1 MAKVTL
7 DNDGLAKSA
16 GTLKVYNF
24 DAVTGEYTGTTDEYL
39 LPGVGIPAN
48 ACTSV
53 PPSVASGQVVIF
65 RNGSWLTEP
74 DHRGETVYS
83 VADGSELM
91 VTETGEYPS
100 GTTTLKPSS
109 GFDSWDG
116 KKWVTDTDAL
126 RAADVAEAAR
136 HKAELISQANSMTQ
150 AWQTQLSL
158 GIITETDRAS
168 LTVWMMYIQMVQ
180 TVDVSTAPDI
190 SWPQEP
196 A

>member
-1 MAKVTL
+1 MGKVTL
-7 DNDGLAKSA
+7 DKNGLAKSA
-16 GTLKVYNF
+16 GTLTIYNF
-24 DAVTGEYTGTTDEYL
+24 DAVSGEFTGSTDEFL
-39 LPGVGIPAN
+39 VPGVGLPAN
-48 ACTSV
+48 ACTSA
-53 PPSVASGQVVIF
+53 PLSLDAGQVAIF
-65 RNGSWLTEP
+65 RNGEWVTEP

-83 VADGSELM
+83 VADGSEVM

-109 GFDSWDG
+109 DFDVWNG
-116 KKWVTDTDAL
+116 KKWVTDTDA
-126 RAADVAEAAR
+126 RRGANVAEASR
-136 HKAELISQANSMTQ
+136 HKAELIRQANSTTQ

-168 LTVWMMYIQMVQ
+168 LTMWMKYIQMLQ
-180 TVDVSTAPDI
+180 AVDVSSAPDI

>member
-24 DAVTGEYTGTTDEYL
+24 DAVSGEYAGTTDEFL

-48 ACTSV
+48 ACTSA
-53 PPSVASGQVVIF
+53 PPSVDAGQVAIF

-83 VADGSELM
+83 VADGSEVM
-91 VTETGEYPS
+91 VTETGGYPS
-100 GTTTLKPSS
+100 DTTTLKPSS
-109 GFDSWDG
+109 DFDAWDG

-126 RAADVAEAAR
+126 RAANVAEAAR
-136 HKAELISQANSMTQ
+136 HKAELISQANSTTQ

-168 LTVWMMYIQMVQ
+168 LTVWMQYIQVVQ
-180 TVDVSTAPDI
+180 AVDVSTAPDI
-190 SWPQEP
+190 SWPQMP

>member
-24 DAVTGEYTGTTDEYL
+24 DAVSGEYTGTTDEYL

-53 PPSVASGQVVIF
+53 PPSVATGQVVIF
-65 RNGSWLTEP
+65 RNGSWVTEP
-74 DHRGETVYS
+74 DHRGETIYS
-83 VADGSELM
+83 VVDGSEVM

-100 GTTTLKPSS
+100 DTTTLKPSS
-109 GFDSWDG
+109 VFDVWNG
-116 KKWVTDTDAL
+116 KKWVTDADAL
-126 RAADVAEAAR
+126 RAANVAEAAR
-136 HKAELISQANSMTQ
+136 HKAELISQANSATQ

-158 GIITETDRAS
+158 GIITDADKVL
-168 LTVWMMYIQMVQ
+168 LTVWMQYIQMLQ
-180 TVDVSTAPDI
+180 AVDVSTAPDI
-190 SWPQEP
+190 SWPQMP

>member
-24 DAVTGEYTGTTDEYL
+24 DAVSGEYTGTTDEYL

-53 PPSVASGQVVIF
+53 PPSVATGQVVIF
-65 RNGSWLTEP
+65 RNGSWVTEP

-83 VADGSELM
+83 VADGSEVM

-100 GTTTLKPSS
+100 DTTTLKPSS
-109 GFDSWDG
+109 VFDVWDG
-116 KKWVTDTDAL
+116 KKWVTDADAL
-126 RAADVAEAAR
+126 RAANVAEAAR
-136 HKAELISQANSMTQ
+136 HKAELISQANSATQ

-158 GIITETDRAS
+158 GIITDADKAL
-168 LTVWMMYIQMVQ
+168 LTVWMQYIQMVQ
-180 TVDVSTAPDI
+180 AVDVSKAPDI
-190 SWPQEP
+190 SWPQMP

>member
-24 DAVTGEYTGTTDEYL
+24 DAVSGEYTGTTDEYL
-39 LPGVGIPAN
+39 LTGVGIPAN
-48 ACTSV
+48 TCTSV
-53 PPSVASGQVVIF
+53 PPSVATGQVVIF

-83 VADGSELM
+83 VADGSEVM
-91 VTETGEYPS
+91 VSETGEYPS

-109 GFDSWDG
+109 VFDVWDG

-126 RAADVAEAAR
+126 HAANVAEAAR
-136 HKAELISQANSMTQ
+136 HKAELISQANSTTQ

-158 GIITETDRAS
+158 GIITDADKAT
-168 LTVWMMYIQMVQ
+168 LTVWMKYIQMVQ
-180 TVDVSTAPDI
+180 AVDVSAAPDI
-190 SWPQEP
+190 SWPQMP

>member
-24 DAVTGEYTGTTDEYL
+24 DAVSGEYTGTTDEYL

-48 ACTSV
+48 ACTSA
-53 PPSVASGQVVIF
+53 PPSVAAGQVAIF
-65 RNGSWLTEP
+65 RNGGWVTEP
-74 DHRGETVYS
+74 DHRGEKVYS
-83 VADGSELM
+83 VADGSEVM

>member
-24 DAVTGEYTGTTDEYL
+24 DAVSGEYTGTTDEYL

-53 PPSVASGQVVIF
+53 PPSVATGQVVIF
-65 RNGSWLTEP
+65 RNGSWVTEP
-74 DHRGETVYS
+74 DHRGETIYS
-83 VADGSELM
+83 VVDGSEVM

-100 GTTTLKPSS
+100 DTTTLKPSS
-109 GFDSWDG
+109 VFDVWNG
-116 KKWVTDTDAL
+116 KKWVTDADAL
-126 RAADVAEAAR
+126 RAANVAEAAR
-136 HKAELISQANSMTQ
+136 HKAELISQANSATQ

-158 GIITETDRAS
+158 GIITDADKVL
-168 LTVWMMYIQMVQ
+168 LTVWMQYIQMVQ
-180 TVDVSTAPDI
+180 AVDVSTAPDI
-190 SWPQEP
+190 SWPQMP

>member
-24 DAVTGEYTGTTDEYL
+24 DAVSGEYTGTTDEYL

-53 PPSVASGQVVIF
+53 PPSVATGQVVIF
-65 RNGSWLTEP
+65 RNGSWVREP

-83 VADGSELM
+83 VADGSEVL
-91 VTETGEYPS
+91 VTETGEYRS

-109 GFDSWDG
+109 VFDVWDG
-116 KKWVTDTDAL
+116 KKWITDTDAL
-126 RAADVAEAAR
+126 RAANVAEAAR
-136 HKAELISQANSMTQ
+136 HKAELISQANSTTQ

-158 GIITETDRAS
+158 GIITEADKAS
-168 LTVWMMYIQMVQ
+168 LTVWMKYIQMVQ
-180 TVDVSTAPDI
+180 TVDVSAAPDI

>member
-24 DAVTGEYTGTTDEYL
+24 DAVSGEYTGTTDEYL

-53 PPSVASGQVVIF
+53 PPSVATGQVVIF
-65 RNGSWLTEP
+65 RNGSWVTEP

-83 VADGSELM
+83 VADGSEVM

-100 GTTTLKPSS
+100 DSTTLKPSS
-109 GFDSWDG
+109 VFDVWDG
-116 KKWVTDTDAL
+116 KKWVTDADAL
-126 RAADVAEAAR
+126 RAANVAEAAR
-136 HKAELISQANSMTQ
+136 HKAELISQANSATQ

-158 GIITETDRAS
+158 GIITDADKAL
-168 LTVWMMYIQMVQ
+168 LTVWMKYIQMVQ
-180 TVDVSTAPDI
+180 AVDVSTAPDI
-190 SWPQEP
+190 SWPQMP

>member
-1 MAKVTL
+1 MGKVTL
-7 DNDGLAKSA
+7 DKNGLAKSA
-16 GTLKVYNF
+16 GTLTIYNF
-24 DAVTGEYTGTTDEYL
+24 DAVSGEFTGSTDEFL
-39 LPGVGIPAN
+39 VPGVGLPAN
-48 ACTSV
+48 ACTSA
-53 PPSVASGQVVIF
+53 PPSLDAGQAAIF
-65 RNGSWLTEP
+65 RNGEWVTEP

-83 VADGSELM
+83 VADGSEAV
-91 VTETGEYPS
+91 VTEVGDYPS

-109 GFDSWDG
+109 GFDAWDG
-116 KKWVTDTDAL
+116 KKWVTDTDAR
-126 RAADVAEAAR
+126 RAANVAEAAR
-136 HKAELISQANSMTQ
+136 HRAELISQANSMTQ

-168 LTVWMMYIQMVQ
+168 LTVWMKYIQMVQ

>member
-24 DAVTGEYTGTTDEYL
+24 DAVSGEYAGTTDEFL

-48 ACTSV
+48 ACTVS
-53 PPSVASGQVVIF
+53 PPSVAAGQVTIF
-65 RNGSWLTEP
+65 RNGGWVTEP

-83 VADGSELM
+83 VADGSE
-91 VTETGEYPS
+91 VTVAETGEYPS

-109 GFDSWDG
+109 VFDVWDG

-126 RAADVAEAAR
+126 RAANVAEATR
-136 HKAELISQANSMTQ
+136 DKAELISQANSTTQ

-158 GIITETDRAS
+158 GIITEADKAS
-168 LTVWMMYIQMVQ
+168 LTVWMKYIQMVQ
-180 TVDVSTAPDI
+180 AVDISTAPDI
-190 SWPQEP
+190 SWPQIP

>member
-7 DNDGLAKSA
+7 DNYGLAKSA

-24 DAVTGEYTGTTDEYL
+24 DAVSGEYAGTTDEYL

-48 ACTSV
+48 ACTSA
-53 PPSVASGQVVIF
+53 PPSLDTNQVAIF
-65 RNGSWLTEP
+65 RNGSWVTEP

-83 VADGSELM
+83 VADGSEVM

-109 GFDSWDG
+109 GFDAWDG
-116 KKWVTDTDAL
+116 KKWVTDTDAR
-126 RAADVAEAAR
+126 RAANVAEASR
-136 HKAELISQANSMTQ
+136 HKAELIRQANSTTQ

-158 GIITETDRAS
+158 GIITDADKAS
-168 LTVWMMYIQMVQ
+168 LTVWMQYIQMVQ
-180 TVDVSTAPDI
+180 AVDVSAAPDI
-190 SWPQEP
+190 SWPQMP

>member
-7 DNDGLAKSA
+7 DNEGLAKSA

-24 DAVTGEYTGTTDEYL
+24 DAVSGEYAGTTDEFL

-48 ACTSV
+48 ACTSA
-53 PPSVASGQVVIF
+53 PPSLDANQVAIF

-83 VADGSELM
+83 VADGSEVM
-91 VTETGEYPS
+91 VTETGGYPS
-100 GTTTLKPSS
+100 DTTTLKPSS

-126 RAADVAEAAR
+126 RAANVAEAAR
-136 HKAELISQANSMTQ
+136 HKAELISQANSTTQ

-158 GIITETDRAS
+158 GIITDADKAS
-168 LTVWMMYIQMVQ
+168 LTVWMQYIQVVQ
-180 TVDVSTAPDI
+180 AVDVSTAPDI
-190 SWPQEP
+190 SWPQMP